1 MRPGE
6 PRRGVFLFHHTAM
19 PTFSEDYYRILQVH
33 PDAEPEVIQAAYRRL
48 ARKYHPDSA
57 EGDGTHM
64 QALNEAY
71 AVLSDPAQRKAYGRW
86 YRLGRFG
93 GFRQPDAPSQSD
105 TAQPQPQSLF
115 SWLRMLA
122 PTLLTMGLL
131 VILVL
136 DLFRLG
142 MRGVPEITLV
152 VIVLGWLVYH
162 FGGIKDFWSR

>member
-1 MRPGE
+1 M
-6 PRRGVFLFHHTAM
+6 FLFRHAQM

-57 EGDGTHM
+57 EGDGARM

-71 AVLSDPAQRKAYGRW
+71 AVLSDPAQRATYGRW

-93 GFRQPDAPSQSD
+93 GMRQPDTDSP
-105 TAQPQPQSLF
+105 PPQSLF
-115 SWLRMLA
+115 SWLRVLA
-122 PTLLTMGLL
+122 PTVLTLGLL

-152 VIVLGWLVYH
+152 VIVLGWLIYH